1 MRQSQLAKMIYLIRR
16 RDGVSRDELVMHWFK
31 NHMPAVINSNLSA
44 TRAGRGGAARYIAQ
58 LFASQGSDRPVW
70 DGMAQLWFAEPH
82 PPMKAPAG
90 DPPTD
95 TFQEKCE
102 PYRNWALKEFVVR
115 GGEERLSTDPLTL
128 NDPYPATR
136 SGFFRLNYLVAVKPD
151 TDLDEFYSHWLNV
164 HIPNVDSHLDR
175 AGGFRYIV
183 NHSYFQT
190 RHHTVEWRNCILK
203 TKRAHATFK
212 PVSNRMEWR
221 DGLMVQRCMSCM
233 ATRKWWEFLD
243 IDSWPRGR
251 FVHQGMSTQRIRV
264 TQDSSLNDPKLLLES
279 PTSTFERS

>member
-44 TRAGRGGAARYIAQ
+44 TRTGRGGAARYIAQ

-136 SGFFRLNYLVAVKPD
+136 SEFFRLNYLVSVKPD

-183 NHSYFQT
+183 NHSYFPDAAPYSGMAELYFENEEGARDFQT
-190 RHHTVEWRNCILK
+190 SI
-203 TKRAHATFK
+203 K
-212 PVSNRMEWR
+212 PDGMERWV
-221 DGLMVQRCMSCM
+221 DGSAMHVMHGDTEMVG
-233 ATRKWWEFLD
+233 
-243 IDSWPRGR
+243 IP
-251 FVHQGMSTQRIRV
+251 
-264 TQDSSLNDPKLLLES
+264 
-279 PTSTFERS
+279 